1 MCVFLGLEFPLG
13 MCQKEEKMEGFPWQ
27 VKPSNYQLPPST
39 FPNYSKASPKEVF
52 LWRIYVW
59 KYACVWEGSRSWI
72 LSLFIFWNQYKEMS
86 VLHRIREKME
96 VLQWTLQ
103 RPYWTMFTTNCNS
116 KEIIFSNLQEGE
128 RDGGG

>member
-1 MCVFLGLEFPLG
+1 
-13 MCQKEEKMEGFPWQ
+13 
-27 VKPSNYQLPPST
+27 
-39 FPNYSKASPKEVF
+39 
-52 LWRIYVW
+52 
-59 KYACVWEGSRSWI
+59 
-72 LSLFIFWNQYKEMS
+72 LFIFWNQYKEMS
-86 VLHRIREKME
+86 VRHRIREKME